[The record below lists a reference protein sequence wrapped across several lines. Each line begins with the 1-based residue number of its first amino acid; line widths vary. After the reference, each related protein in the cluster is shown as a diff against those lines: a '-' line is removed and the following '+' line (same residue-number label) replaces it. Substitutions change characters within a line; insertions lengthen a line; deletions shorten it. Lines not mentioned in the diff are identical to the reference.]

1 MLTYTGLYHIHEWCV
16 LVPIQFILL
25 SKSIFHKSTLNI
37 TRTKRI
43 FISELVLEGSQLI
56 WLEN

>member
-1 MLTYTGLYHIHEWCV
+1 MGLYNVHEWCV